1 MKYKNSF
8 FKVNIKDDGTY
19 ITIYPAVSDGK
30 KLEYKEVFDFL
41 EKKGI
46 VIEDKISLK
55 SEIENMGS
63 EILERKLCDVRI
75 SPFNESAIVTVSPDK
90 LVAYI
95 RFYPPSS
102 GGKEMDKREIMLEL
116 ANEKIV
122 YGIAEKVIDVF
133 MMARQYCL
141 NIPVA
146 KGVKPVMATDTVI
159 EYFFNTSPMSKPKLN
174 EDGSVDYHD
183 LSIFTP
189 VKEGDMLAKLTPHNM
204 GKPGQNVYGVAIPQN
219 KPKIKKLKHGRNI
232 KESEDGTILYSEVSG
247 NVSLTNGTVFVS
259 DTFSVP
265 ADVDASTG
273 DIEYDGNVVI
283 AGTVKTGFSVKA
295 SGDIQ
300 VNGVVEAANL
310 TAGGNIM
317 IKGGV
322 QGMSKGVIKSDGN
335 VYAQFFESAIVDA
348 GGDIF
353 AGSILHSNIKCGDK
367 IIVSGRK
374 GFIVGGDIACKSYIE
389 VNSIGNR
396 METQT
401 IIKVGVNPQLY
412 DDMKILIKSV
422 NELNE
427 KITEVTSYLNVYKE
441 KLKLGAKLS
450 PENLKQI
457 KTHNA
462 NLTELIAE
470 RNDKNEKLTVIR
482 AEFNEGRKGKV
493 KVLGNVYRGVVI
505 SIAGMNR
512 VIQEKETHNLYLISD
527 GELTTSSF

>member
-30 KLEYKEVFDFL
+30 KLEYKEVMDFL

-46 VIEDKISLK
+46 VIEDKIGLK
-55 SEIENMGS
+55 AQIEGMGS
-63 EILERKLCDVRI
+63 EILERKLCDI
-75 SPFNESAIVTVSPDK
+75 KIQPFNESAIVTVSPDK

-95 RFYPPSS
+95 RFYAPST

-116 ANEKIV
+116 ANEKV
-122 YGIAEKVIDVF
+122 SYGISEKIIDVF
-133 MMARQYCL
+133 LMARQYCL

-146 KGVKPVMATDTVI
+146 KGDKPIPARDTVI
-159 EYFFNTSPMSKPKLN
+159 EYFFNTSPMSKPKLL

-189 VKEGDMLAKLTPHNM
+189 VKAGDALAKLTPHDM
-204 GKPGQNVYGVAIPQN
+204 GKAGTDVYGKAIPQN

-232 KESEDGTILYSEVSG
+232 KESEDGCTLYSEVSG
-247 NVSLTNGTVFVS
+247 NVSLTNGTIFVS
-259 DTFSVP
+259 DTFNVP

-273 DIEYDGNVVI
+273 DIEYDGNVMV
-283 AGTVKTGFSVKA
+283 AGTVKTGFSIKA
-295 SGDIQ
+295 GGDIQ

-310 TAGGNIM
+310 TAKGNIM

-322 QGMSKGVIKSDGN
+322 QAMSKGLLKADGN
-335 VYAQFFESAIVDA
+335 IYAQFFESANVDA
-348 GGDIF
+348 GGDIY
-353 AGSILHSNIKCGDK
+353 AGSILHSNIKCGEK
-367 IIVSGRK
+367 IVVSGRK

-412 DDMKILIKSV
+412 DDMKVLIKSV

-427 KITEVTSYLNVYKE
+427 KITEITSYLNVYKE

-457 KTHNA
+457 KSYNA

-482 AEFNEGRKGKV
+482 AEFNEGRRGKI

-512 VIQEKETHNLYLISD
+512 VIQEKETHNLYLINN

>member
-19 ITIYPAVSDGK
+19 VTIYPAVSDGK
-30 KLEYKEVFDFL
+30 KLEYKEVLDFL
-41 EKKGI
+41 EGKGI
-46 VIEDKISLK
+46 VINDKLSLK
-55 SEIENMGS
+55 NDIENIGS
-63 EILERKLCDVRI
+63 EVIEKKLCDVKI
-75 SPFNESAIVTVSPDK
+75 SPFNESAIVSVSPDK
-90 LVAYI
+90 LIAFI
-95 RFYPPSS
+95 RFYPPST

-122 YGIAEKVIDVF
+122 YGISEKVIDVF
-133 MMARQYCL
+133 LMARQYCL

-146 KGVKPVMATDTVI
+146 KGLKPVMATDTVI
-159 EYFFNTSPMSKPKLN
+159 EYFFSTSPMSKPKLN

-189 VKEGDMLAKLTPHNM
+189 VKEGDMLAKLTPHDM
-204 GKPGQNVYGVAIPQN
+204 GKPGQDVYGKTIAQN

-232 KESEDGTILYSEVSG
+232 KESEDGCILYSEVSG
-247 NVSLTNGTVFVS
+247 NVSLTNGTIFVS

-300 VNGVVEAANL
+300 VNGVVEAAKL
-310 TAGGNIM
+310 IAGGNVM

-322 QGMSKGVIKSDGN
+322 QGMSKGIIKADGS
-335 VYAQFFESAIVDA
+335 VYAQFFESANVEA
-348 GGDIF
+348 GADIY
-353 AGSILHSNIKCGDK
+353 AGSILHSNIKCGEK
-367 IIVSGRK
+367 IVVSGRK

-412 DDMKILIKSV
+412 DDMKSLIKSV
-422 NELNE
+422 NELNDR
-427 KITEVTSYLNVYKE
+427 INEVTSYLNVYKE

-457 KTHNA
+457 KAYNA
-462 NLTELIAE
+462 NLTELTAE
-470 RNDKNEKLTVIR
+470 RNEKNEKLTVIR
-482 AEFNEGRKGKV
+482 AEFNEGRRGKV

-505 SIAGMNR
+505 SIAGLNR
-512 VIQEKETHNLYLISD
+512 VIQEKETHNLYLISN